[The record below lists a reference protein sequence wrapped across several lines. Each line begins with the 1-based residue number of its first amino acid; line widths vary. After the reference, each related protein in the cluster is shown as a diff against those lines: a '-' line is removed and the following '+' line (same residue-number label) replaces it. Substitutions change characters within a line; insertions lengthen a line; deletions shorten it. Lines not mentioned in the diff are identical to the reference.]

1 MFYKWIL
8 CVLLVNEVFTSPY
21 TFNEELLIEQLPE
34 SYLSFQFQFTSI
46 WNKKASDRSS
56 FNLRIEN

>member
-1 MFYKWIL
+1 
-8 CVLLVNEVFTSPY
+8 VNEVFTSPY

-46 WNKKASDRSS
+46 WNKKASDKSS